1 MGQGRGEAPAEEVGR
16 GGRAGG
22 AGWPRSVLRGAEHRG
37 VMKRAGRLLMGIQG
51 SFCRLVAGGRR
62 RGSV

>member
-1 MGQGRGEAPAEEVGR
+1 MGQGRGEAPAEEVGP
-16 GGRAGG
+16 GGR

>member
-1 MGQGRGEAPAEEVGR
+1 MGQGRGEAPAEEVGP
-16 GGRAGG
+16 AGW

-37 VMKRAGRLLMGIQG
+37 VMKRAGRLLMGIQS